1 MKTLIT
7 LLAIA
12 FSANS
17 FAHGFYLS
25 PSQKITLSPFLGTS
39 LTALSFEG
47 TSKLSGVQKA
57 LQAVVNDAQE
67 FHQSGIASPALEQ
80 SIKNVQELQDVS
92 DEEAVDMLLETA
104 ESVLGN
110 I

>member
-7 LLAIA
+7 LLAIT

-25 PSQKITLSPFLGTS
+25 PSQQVTLSPFFGTS
-39 LTALSFEG
+39 FTALSFEG

-57 LQAVVNDAQE
+57 LQAVVMDAQE
-67 FHQSGIASPALEQ
+67 YRQSGNMTVALEE
-80 SIKNVQELQDVS
+80 SVKNVQAEQDVS
-92 DEEAVDMLLETA
+92 VEEAVDILSSMA
-104 ESVLGN
+104 EEILN
-110 I
+110 